1 MEWKKVY
8 KTLSAYN
15 PFRKQKVQ
23 ELFQPVQTQAN
34 TLQPYTIMTSIFQLV
49 QTAPAISSM
58 LETSFSL
65 KESTLIPN
73 GISLE
78 TLVKEFS
85 IRLSNLQLT
94 EQIEIEWPYSMLQSM
109 ISMDSCNYQLEKKFN
124 NAHWHFQISDKVGK
138 PPLSILQ
145 LWIAKLP
152 LLNTELQ
159 NGDQY

>member
-94 EQIEIEWPYSMLQSM
+94 EQIEIE
-109 ISMDSCNYQLEKKFN
+109 
-124 NAHWHFQISDKVGK
+124 
-138 PPLSILQ
+138 
-145 LWIAKLP
+145 
-152 LLNTELQ
+152 
-159 NGDQY
+159 